1 MSMSSGSRVRR
12 LGTIAMS
19 SKPYARR
26 PFFPRPIS
34 TSMAA
39 ILGSA
44 ADEPWTL
51 ATVFGPSADPRHTVL
66 PAICGDLPNG
76 LLAPLLAHRA
86 RVRGHVLRRAGP
98 LLHHEP
104 AAVAE
109 QPPEAGIAHLHLD
122 AKPLL

>member
-51 ATVFGPSADPRHTVL
+51 ATDLDPSPGHRHTVL
-66 PAICGDLPNG
+66 PAICGDLPEG
-76 LLAPLLAHRA
+76 LLAALLAHRA
-86 RVRGHVLRRAGP
+86 RVRRDLVRRARA
-98 LLHHEP
+98 LFDVEP
-104 AAVAE
+104 AAVPE
-109 QPPEAGIAHLHLD
+109 QPPEAPVSD
-122 AKPLL
+122 P

>member
-51 ATVFGPSADPRHTVL
+51 ATDLDPSPGPRHTVL
-66 PAICGDLPNG
+66 PAICGDLPEG
-76 LLAPLLAHRA
+76 LLAALLAHRA
-86 RVRGHVLRRAGP
+86 RVGGHGVRPTRA
-98 LLHHEP
+98 LLDVEP
-104 AAVAE
+104 PAVAE
-109 QPPEAGIAHLHLD
+109 QAPEAAI
-122 AKPLL
+122 

>member
-39 ILGSA
+39 ILSSA

-51 ATVFGPSADPRHTVL
+51 ATVFGPSADARHMLL
-66 PAICGDLPNG
+66 PAICGDLPKW
-76 LLAPLLAHRA
+76 LLAALLAYGPGVLGHCVRRA
-86 RVRGHVLRRAGP
+86 RT
-98 LLHHEP
+98 LLDLEP

-109 QPPEAGIAHLHLD
+109 QWPQAAVAH
-122 AKPLL
+122 